1 MQENTENKETQQEVD
16 PLDNPMI
23 NEVARKFNI
32 TIADITNYAKNM
44 KAGPLARVFIAAM
57 EFPFNRSMPK
67 FKNKAEEEL
76 FLMCVATQYFK
87 SIMSAAIAKHEG
99 LVKKIEEEA
108 ASSFADELIKN
119 AKGGKNG

>member
-1 MQENTENKETQQEVD
+1 MQENEETKKEID

-23 NEVARKFNI
+23 NDVARRFNL
-32 TIADITNYAKNM
+32 TVSDMAKYAKNM
-44 KAGPLARVFIAAM
+44 RAGPLARVFIAAM

-67 FKNKAEEEL
+67 FKKKAEEEL
-76 FLMCVATQYFK
+76 FLMCVAIQHFK

-99 LVKKIEEEA
+99 LIKNIEEEA